1 MNVIDEFLLWLEAE
15 RRYSPLTVRNYS
27 RDIDDFLAWYGV
39 TREAFRAEDVVRTD
53 ILDWTIYLH
62 EERRMATASVN
73 RAVATLR
80 TLWRWLK
87 LHGHVEKNITTMIS
101 QFKTPRRLPQFVPE
115 TRMLELVE
123 DMRADIDSEEFLRVR
138 NALIVLLIYTSGLR
152 LSELVEANVE
162 DIASDYSSI
171 RVMGKGGKQRVQ
183 PLLRGMAGV
192 IKKYFRQISSQ
203 NICIGQKK
211 PLILSQQ
218 GERLS
223 RRTVQRVVDR
233 TLKCAGVQGKTSPH
247 VLRHTFATHLLNR
260 GSDLREI
267 QELLGHSSLR
277 ATQVYTHTDIERLKE
292 TYHTFHPR
300 ESGDAEE

>member
-211 PLILSQQ
+211 PLILSQKGQ
-218 GERLS
+218 RLS
-223 RRTVQRVVDR
+223 RRTVERVVDR
-233 TLKCAGVQGKTSPH
+233 VLKGAGVQGKTSPH

-267 QELLGHSSLR
+267 QELLGHASLR

-292 TYHTFHPR
+292 VYHTFHPR
-300 ESGDAEE
+300 ESEE

>member
-87 LHGHVEKNITTMIS
+87 LHGHVKKNITTMIS

-211 PLILSQQ
+211 PLILSQKGQ
-218 GERLS
+218 RLS
-223 RRTVQRVVDR
+223 RRTVERVVDR
-233 TLKCAGVQGKTSPH
+233 VLKGAGVQGKTSPH

-267 QELLGHSSLR
+267 QELLGHASLR

-292 TYHTFHPR
+292 VYHTFHPR
-300 ESGDAEE
+300 ESKE

>member
-1 MNVIDEFLLWLEAE
+1 MAVVDDFLLWLEAE
-15 RRYSPLTVRNYS
+15 RRYSPLTVRNYR
-27 RDIDDFLAWYGV
+27 RDIDDFLSWHGT
-39 TREAFRAEDVVRTD
+39 TRDLFEPNDVERSD

-62 EERRMATASVN
+62 DQRHLALASVN

-87 LHGHVEKNITTMIS
+87 ERGYVEKNITTAVS
-101 QFKTPRRLPQFVPE
+101 QFKTPHRLPQFVPE
-115 TRMLELVE
+115 TRMMELVE
-123 DMRADIDSEEFLRVR
+123 SLRADLDSEDFLRVR
-138 NALIVLLIYTSGLR
+138 NAVIVLLIYTSGLR
-152 LSELVEANVE
+152 LSELVEANVD

-183 PLLRGMAGV
+183 PLLDGMATV
-192 IKKYFRQISSQ
+192 LKKYFRQISSQ

-218 GERLS
+218 GERLG

-233 TLKCAGVQGKTSPH
+233 VLKSAGVQGKTSPH

-292 TYHTFHPR
+292 AYHTFHPR
-300 ESGDAEE
+300 ESGEHKE